1 MSVNI
6 LKEIVEEIIL
16 EVLEHNNWDRIKSNN
31 YFQEKDEIIQ
41 VKVYDQ
47 YSDSLCGF
55 HSLFNA
61 FCMIDYFSKDY
72 NEQYLA
78 SLNQSSNFWSFY
90 YSTYRFLVDQYPNK
104 QDLKYLDNLGPL
116 ERSHL
121 EFFIEQSEF
130 VLVKKNQCS
139 QKKIDLILFPFYYG
153 FGIVQLSE
161 EQVDQ
166 FNQIVNQFNQ
176 SQKDIL
182 VIVFTGTTNHW
193 ITYIAYKD
201 CLNNQKK
208 FYFLDSANLSLNDL
222 LDENLDAMLSE
233 IQNKQKDRGVQEKKD
248 SRESSIHTA
257 ITSLKDRKTVLNLL
271 NNCFLEK
278 VRLEVCMIENQFKEM
293 LVTFTEYFPN
303 WQEQLDL
310 SLVDELS
317 QKEKNQLKIE
327 ILVTFIK
334 YEYRPQVIE
343 HDILKVMKKYSH
355 DFQKY
360 FDKNFGKLIIQWIDL
375 NQLSLQNIKNVISE
389 DQEIIN
395 MIDKYIGVIQ
405 EIRILLQQ
413 FC

>member
-6 LKEIVEEIIL
+6 FQQTVEEIIL
-16 EVLEHNNWDRIKSNN
+16 RILEPNNDNRIQSNQ
-31 YFQEKDEIIQ
+31 YFQEKGGIIQ

-47 YSDSLCGF
+47 YTNSLCGF

-61 FCMIDYFSKDY
+61 FYMIDYLTKDK
-72 NEQYLA
+72 NEQ
-78 SLNQSSNFWSFY
+78 SLVSINQPANFWRFY
-90 YSTYRFLVDQYPNK
+90 YSTYRFLLDQYPNK

-121 EFFIEQSEF
+121 EFFIEKSEL
-130 VLVKKNQCS
+130 VLEKKHQCS
-139 QKKIDLILFPFYYG
+139 QKNMDLILFPFYYG

-161 EQVDQ
+161 DQVDQ
-166 FNQIVNQFNQ
+166 FNQIVNLFNQ
-176 SQKDIL
+176 SQKDTL

-201 CLNNQKK
+201 FFKNEKK

-222 LDENLDAMLSE
+222 LDENIDALLLE
-233 IQNKQKDRGVQEKKD
+233 IETKQKNRGVEEKTD
-248 SRESSIHTA
+248 SRESSLHTT

-293 LVTFTEYFPN
+293 FVTFTEYFPN
-303 WQEQLDL
+303 WREQLEIP
-310 SLVDELS
+310 LVNEPS
-317 QKEKNQLKIE
+317 QKLENQLKIE

-355 DFQKY
+355 DFYKY
-360 FDKNFGKLIIQWIDL
+360 FDKDFGKLIIQWIDL
-375 NQLSLQNIKNVISE
+375 NQITLQNIKNEIKE
-389 DQEIIN
+389 DQEIVN
-395 MIDKYIGVIQ
+395 MIDKYICVIQ
-405 EIRILLQQ
+405 EIKILLQQ